1 MAADPRPLIVH
12 VVYRFDIGGLENG
25 VVNLINHLPRDAYRH
40 IVVALTEVTDFR
52 HRITRDDVE
61 CIALGKPPGQTLKLY
76 PRLYRLFRELRP
88 DIVHTRNLAALETT
102 VPAWAAGVRVRI
114 HGEHGREGSDLA
126 GTSRKY
132 RLIRRAYRPFVTR
145 YIALSRELAQYLRDS
160 VGVGAHRLERIYNG
174 VDAERFHPAAA
185 RQPIPGCP
193 FTGQAHWLIGTV
205 GRMQAVK
212 DQPLLA
218 RAFVRALEIAP
229 ELRPCLRLVLVGD
242 GPLRGEVE
250 RILADARVAD
260 CAWLAGER
268 NDVPAVL
275 RGLDCFVLPSQS
287 EGISNVILEAM
298 ASGLPVI
305 ATAVG
310 GNGELV
316 DDGRTGLLTPAH
328 DAEALAQR
336 IVELA
341 RNTARAKEMGRAG
354 RRVVEERFSLDAM
367 VRSYLDVYDAALGR
381 NGRPGRQAVI
391 RPAEN

>member
-1 MAADPRPLIVH
+1 MVADPRPLIVH

-25 VVNLINHLPRDAYRH
+25 VVNLINHLPHDAYRH

-52 HRITRDDVE
+52 RRLTRDDVE
-61 CIALGKPPGQTLKLY
+61 CIALNKPPGQTLKLY

-114 HGEHGREGSDLA
+114 HGEHGREGSDLT

-132 RLIRRAYRPFVTR
+132 RMIRRAYRPFVTK
-145 YIALSRELAQYLRDS
+145 YIALSQDLAQYLRDA
-160 VGVGAHRLERIYNG
+160 VGVGARRLERIYNG
-174 VDAERFHPAAA
+174 VDAEKFHPAAA
-185 RQPIPGCP
+185 RQPIDGCP
-193 FTGQAHWLIGTV
+193 FTEPDHWLIGTV
-205 GRMQAVK
+205 GRMQRVK
-212 DQPLLA
+212 DQPMLA
-218 RAFVRALEIAP
+218 RAFVRALEVAP
-229 ELRPCLRLVLVGD
+229 ELKMRLRLVLVGD
-242 GPLRGEVE
+242 GPLREEVE
-250 RILADARVAD
+250 RILAAGGVAD

-268 NDVPAVL
+268 NDVPALL

-316 DDGRTGLLTPAH
+316 VDGQTGLLTPAH

-341 RNTARAKEMGRAG
+341 RAPARAREMGRAG
-354 RRVVEERFSLDAM
+354 RRVIEERFSLDAM
-367 VRSYLDVYDAALGR
+367 VRRYLNVYDETLGR
-381 NGRPGRQAVI
+381 TGQPAAGGPGR
-391 RPAEN
+391 N